1 MKQQENERRT
11 QRVEVYL
18 TRSELATLNELFKTS
33 THRVF
38 AIFLRALILRKPLIK
53 KVRDQSLDD
62 ILITLI
68 GIKNE
73 LEIACRS
80 FTAAELTR
88 QAAEIKNLLIQLY
101 EKCSSISH
109 P

>member
-11 QRVEVYL
+11 ERVDAHL
-18 TRSELATLNELFKTS
+18 TPSELAALTELFRSS
-33 THRVF
+33 THREF
-38 AIFLRALILRKPLIK
+38 AIFIRALLFRKPLIK

-62 ILITLI
+62 ILVTLL

-80 FTAAELTR
+80 FTAAELIQRTT
-88 QAAEIKNLLIQLY
+88 EIKALLIKIY
-101 EKCSSISH
+101 EECSRISR